1 MTLGI
6 DRAIQDLHHLGTGGT
21 AEARVPARPAVTGA
35 PLEARHGPSRQD
47 FIGDLT
53 PGLPHEYG
61 AQVYRGLEAMLTEGW
76 GRVGQ
81 DFAMRPEPEE
91 ILVTD
96 DYIIG
101 RGNYVG
107 TAVSTGKP
115 VKARFAHFWRVEGDK
130 IVSVVQV
137 TDSATWQRALT

>member
-1 MTLGI
+1 MSTSRRRIGEALYAALGAGDAGTL
-6 DRAIQDLHHLGTGGT
+6 RTLL
-21 AEARVPARPAVTGA
+21 AE
-35 PLEARHGPSRQD
+35 D
-47 FIGDLT
+47 FVGDQT

-61 AQVYRGLEAMLTEGW
+61 AQVYQGLAAMLTDGW
-76 GRVGQ
+76 GRVWQG
-81 DFAMRPEPEE
+81 FAMRPEPEE

-96 DYIIG
+96 DYIEG
-101 RGNYVG
+101 RGNDVG

-115 VKARFAHFWRVEGDK
+115 VKARFAHFWRVEEDE